1 MSAESTRAYL
11 ARYGLDEK
19 IITYDVMTATVE
31 QAAEASGLEPGQ
43 IGKTMAFDVD
53 GDAVLVVCAGDA
65 KVWNSAFK
73 RQFHTKPTFIKPDE
87 LEERVGHPMGGVCP
101 FDVRPGVRC
110 DAIHGHHLAVHDGGA
125 RAGKPFP
132 GMGGRLQGLARGVGP
147 ALRRRDAL
155 ASRQAHAER
164 RRRFSAET
172 WRKQSG
178 RIVCPNVNRR
188 KTDVPCSQ
196 QHRERRHAGACW
208 RMVVDKDY
216 RTSGLATAA

>member
-19 IITYDVMTATVE
+19 IITYDVLTATVE

-73 RQFHTKPTFIKPDE
+73 RQFHTKPTFVKPEE

-101 FDVRPGVRC
+101 FDVKPGVKCYLDVSIRRY
-110 DAIHGHHLAVHDGGA
+110 DFVRPA
-125 RAGKPFP
+125 AGSENT
-132 GMGGRLQGLARGVGP
+132 GVDTTMEE
-147 ALRRRDAL
+147 LEQ
-155 ASRQAHAER
+155 ASH
-164 RRRFSAET
+164 SLGWVDVCKG
-172 WRKQSG
+172 WR
-178 RIVCPNVNRR
+178 
-188 KTDVPCSQ
+188 
-196 QHRERRHAGACW
+196 EE
-208 RMVVDKDY
+208 
-216 RTSGLATAA
+216 

>member
-53 GDAVLVVCAGDA
+53 GDA

-110 DAIHGHHLAVHDGGA
+110 YLDVS
-125 RAGKPFP
+125 
-132 GMGGRLQGLARGVGP
+132 
-147 ALRRRDAL
+147 LRRYDFVRPAAGSENTGVDATMEEL
-155 ASRQAHAER
+155 ERASH
-164 RRRFSAET
+164 SLGWVDVCKG
-172 WRKQSG
+172 WR
-178 RIVCPNVNRR
+178 
-188 KTDVPCSQ
+188 
-196 QHRERRHAGACW
+196 EE
-208 RMVVDKDY
+208 
-216 RTSGLATAA
+216 